1 MVQVVTKS
9 NVDKLIQQMMEKNR
23 KEFEKVSDRMER
35 NLFKLNSLL

>member
-35 NLFKLNSLL
+35 NLFKLNC